1 MTSLPPPVRPIPTP
15 VTQEPPPRTTIK
27 ITDPPQSPELAPP
40 EDGVTRRA
48 RVAGES
54 QQVLGPTDAIR
65 PQQADP
71 TELMMLVEQMK
82 TLPLDDHQAEAQ
94 WFKNATDALGR
105 FRQQQ
110 NMALLQHLAKSA
122 EISAYAAQ
130 TQEGADQQQRVKT
143 LDEIGMM
150 SQWSDT
156 RSPEGVMDFHSA
168 LAPYLQDQDP
178 EMVRKATE
186 IADYHARRQ
195 ATQKGYD
202 SDVADLERLA
212 KDVVSAEAD
221 DWLRAPRAIAGEAL
235 YSTFF
240 KTQGGPQER
249 IQSKLLDAV
258 EERAARYKADY
269 ERSPYKDNKDRV
281 TITPEAYR
289 STLLHH
295 AMTSAANEIGDKDI
309 SEGFVERTLR
319 GAAGFTG
326 LPAVG
331 AVGAAGKLITRAD
344 KIADVSKL
352 WKAEGIMAKGLKKLG
367 TMAPGIVGAGSI
379 GGFIAASSKY
389 GIPGLRE
396 TADVAIMDED
406 EKTREKAKAARVYAD
421 VITAGVTLP
430 MFYLAQPIGR
440 ALTGGLLGKTTKKMI
455 GGKEMKWTSGPLGFM
470 EPVVGFTAG
479 VQAATK
485 GLDIARDVI
494 EEKADGLDE
503 MMSMWQ
509 LTHPKATGSIEGL
522 LTNTPGSPEWN
533 DHAVKLAEEVAPG
546 MVFFGLAFAKASFAR
561 SQLTKRDIANA
572 RADVVKAISDPAVRK
587 EMDERIGELEN
598 MVPDPTA
605 KDELVERLGE
615 AAANEK
621 IDQQIDAARVKSME
635 SLDKEKAKV
644 RREREKAKEREDAKA
659 LRDKAVKELDA
670 EERITPR
677 RKPEAE
683 AVVDAEAHLKDAAEA
698 RKRGRPDDAQEAA
711 MRARVAEQAAR
722 DAAAGLYRD
731 MSEVRAQVEQE
742 APQRNIREALSVEK
756 DQEAAARELLGT
768 ELEREVVTQRAE
780 ALDAAAV
787 EFAAREEVARADRA
801 AAEAPPADP
810 TEALANA
817 LANVGQPPS
826 PIEVQ
831 RQALSRDT
839 GTQAAETV
847 QRNIAP
853 GDRIDTARGEIEVD
867 SVEPDGMVVGR
878 DADGEPVVRR
888 ADELLS
894 ESPKLVSAKR
904 KPKPGDAKRGRPKKV
919 EATPADKEA
928 AEAESREERLKAHEE
943 RVRQVQVSLQKA
955 ARITDHDER
964 LRYLKEAAEGLTEDD
979 IQWAMETEKARL
991 ERLDD
996 VEAPPPGEDVLP
1008 EEANPTV
1015 RFINRASDMA
1025 QMLAKSKSWA
1035 NLEVPEGAS
1044 GEARSLLETAK
1055 QREPFYKN
1063 LEGEAKAAQAVYDHL
1078 RITELGAP
1086 GESLSFEY
1094 SAMLKRL
1101 DDISAKSADVRATSV
1116 QSLLEHH
1123 ADLLTGEYAPVARMH
1138 PIGRVVVQRIE
1149 QAIAAYPKD
1158 LASGKL
1164 TIPSKADL
1172 KKFGMRA
1179 YTTIRSLW
1187 PWSTQSSWNF
1197 KAYSMSP
1204 RSALEMAK
1212 NNMANY
1218 LGDPS
1223 TKKSSWT
1230 RWFGAAESHD
1240 RGVGYALAHE
1250 MKVIAAKTEAWLKAE
1265 VNYIKGL
1272 TAEERVSIAEKVDDG
1287 SWRTETD
1294 PVKKAGYQAAADKL
1308 ANFRDGLWDVHPDNY
1323 HGLRRIRVAKEFIEI
1338 AKAAPP
1344 GPHRDL
1350 QVARAEAY
1358 LKKVEKWHEEDRV
1371 RWARKDFVHHVRAA
1385 TAFKGGS
1392 FSIGKRRKDP
1402 EDISPEAG
1410 DWIRDIAVANL
1421 DYGPKAIA
1429 AMHKNKVNRDTF
1441 EYLYGRQRAANFK
1454 EITTSGQRLFI
1465 DDVPHVSHGV
1475 VYVVEKKTK
1484 SGKTIEKI
1492 VPIRAEVQGAFEMVD
1507 GQRKKV
1513 WKDVA
1518 PPKGAKKR
1526 LLVETSPDDPSQGL
1540 YRGSR
1545 ARTVNLI
1552 RQMNSHGQ
1560 VAAKLL
1566 KLQDAV
1572 LSSTV
1577 VEPGF
1582 MASATEQRQAEMK
1595 SLFNRFNWGIDHLT
1609 TDVGA
1614 AKEAQLRGDAEAVG
1628 LDVVK
1633 EIERDKSLA
1642 RDFLQGLKEGI
1653 GRIGLLSTKLKMTGV
1668 GSPLNILL
1676 GGLSM
1681 NSAAMPM
1688 NYMARAK
1695 RWTGQALW
1703 RQGMAKFRSVE
1714 QIDPAAMK
1722 PGDAAWERGR
1732 GHMRTNPK
1740 KLAKLNPDQMRMQE
1754 ILDDAY
1760 VDMTASGLA
1769 DHNLFDLDKKLPV
1782 KEGEIPT
1789 VKSIKKAMRPKFW
1802 DVALGGVRQADTV
1815 ARMHNYLGIYVIA
1828 REAGKSRPEAH
1839 DTAMQSVAHNHGIFN
1854 LMTANPLLT
1863 SNFGKFALGLNGYV
1877 SRQFF
1882 IWAQAP
1888 LQYKLRFAAMTWG
1901 TNYVAQQIGLG
1912 DITQSVG
1919 TNIYDTIIGGV
1930 AEEVMLGGEEPL
1942 GPDFIAETGH
1952 LPVHMPTGS
1961 PMISAVVKFGMAV
1974 RSLASGDYQEGF
1986 KGVGTAASAAFRPA
2000 IIDSLNKA
2008 GLLTGV
2014 GKMLGLDSFAKP
2026 HEQDEQGNHLIV
2038 SVDQK
2043 LLGTNRTSYKL
2054 KHQGWLQ
2061 LTKDALSGS
2070 QEEVAMETVE
2080 SRVERAQKT
2089 RLEGQRANVKAQ
2101 LRGLVRRYDEA
2112 QADGKLTQTM
2122 KESTTAEFKRLTEEG
2137 RSLGVNLADPSVRK
2151 QEFAAAR
2158 EQNLVAKL
2166 PPSLRGIATAG
2177 SKELQVRFLTDAL
2190 GRATESELKTLKTAI
2205 AGEKS
2210 LIEWARDPKRVSA
2223 DTYRDFTAAI
2233 RAWRSSRAAPAP
2245 ATPST
2250 PR

>member
-1 MTSLPPPVRPIPTP
+1 M
-15 VTQEPPPRTTIK
+15 
-27 ITDPPQSPELAPP
+27 
-40 EDGVTRRA
+40 
-48 RVAGES
+48 AGES
-54 QQVLGPTDAIR
+54 QQVLGPTDAIH

-94 WFKNATDALGR
+94 WFKAATDALGR

-130 TQEGADQQQRVKT
+130 TQEGADQHQRVKT

-156 RSPEGVMDFHSA
+156 RSPEGVLDFHSA
-168 LAPYLQDQDP
+168 LSPYLQDQDP

-186 IADYHARRQ
+186 IADYHSRRQ

-258 EERAARYKADY
+258 EERAARFKADY
-269 ERSPYKDNKDRV
+269 ERNPYKDNKDRV

-587 EMDERIGELEN
+587 EMDERIDELES

-621 IDQQIDAARVKSME
+621 IDQQIDAARVKSMDA
-635 SLDKEKAKV
+635 LDKEKAKV

-677 RKPEAE
+677 RKPETE
-683 AVVDAEAHLKDAAEA
+683 AAVDAEAHLKDAAEA

-742 APQRNIREALSVEK
+742 APQRNIKEALSVEQ
-756 DQEAAARELLGT
+756 DQEAAARELLDT
-768 ELEREVVTQRAE
+768 ELEREDVTQRAE

-787 EFAAREEVARADRA
+787 EFAAREEVASADRA
-801 AAEAPPADP
+801 AAEAPPVEP
-810 TEALANA
+810 TEALADA

-831 RQALSRDT
+831 RQALSRYP

-847 QRNIAP
+847 QRTIAP

-888 ADELLS
+888 ADEILS
-894 ESPKLVSAKR
+894 QSPKLVSAKR
-904 KPKPGDAKRGRPKKV
+904 QPKPGDAKRGRPKKV

-928 AEAESREERLKAHEE
+928 AEAESREA
-943 RVRQVQVSLQKA
+943 RVESHRKRMDDIKVAIQKA
-955 ARITDHDER
+955 MRVEDPDKQADLLE
-964 LRYLKEAAEGLTEDD
+964 EAARGLTEDD
-979 IQWAMETEKARL
+979 IQWAMDNEKARL
-991 ERLDD
+991 ERLND

-1035 NLEVPEGAS
+1035 KLKVPEGAS
-1044 GEARSLLETAK
+1044 GEARSLLETA
-1055 QREPFYKN
+1055 QRREPFYKN

-1078 RITELGAP
+1078 LVTDGLPP
-1086 GESLSFEY
+1086 GESLTFQFE
-1094 SAMLKRL
+1094 AMAKRL
-1101 DDISAKSADVRATSV
+1101 ERISTQSVDIRARAV
-1116 QSLLEHH
+1116 QSLLENN
-1123 ADLLTGEYAPVARMH
+1123 ATLLTGQLSPVTRMH
-1138 PIGRVVVQRIE
+1138 PVGRVVLRHIE
-1149 QAIAAYPKD
+1149 AAIAAYPKD
-1158 LASGKL
+1158 LAAGKL

-1172 KKFGMRA
+1172 KRVGLKA
-1179 YTTIRSLW
+1179 YAALKALW
-1187 PWSTQSSWNF
+1187 PWSTQSGWNV
-1197 KAYSMSP
+1197 KQWGLSP
-1204 RSALEMAK
+1204 RVVVEMVQH
-1212 NNMANY
+1212 NMRHYA
-1218 LGDPS
+1218 GEPPKDDS
-1223 TKKSSWT
+1223 TFTTVDKAML
-1230 RWFGAAESHD
+1230 RGGVNFGAIET
-1240 RGVGYALAHE
+1240 RNGFIGVKLARAQSAIAHE
-1250 MKVIAAKTEAWLKAE
+1250 VRMWMKAE
-1265 VNYIKGL
+1265 VKWL
-1272 TAEERVSIAEKVDDG
+1272 EKLSMEDRVNAWEKLDDG

-1294 PVKKAGYQAAADKL
+1294 PAKKAIYQEAADKL
-1308 ANFRDGLWDVHPDNY
+1308 AAFRDKIWEHHPDNY
-1323 HGLRRIRVAKEFIEI
+1323 HGKRRIRVAEEHLAM
-1338 AKAAPP
+1338 AKAAPA
-1344 GPHRDL
+1344 GKFRDI
-1350 QVARAEAY
+1350 QVARAEAW
-1358 LKKVEKWHEEDRV
+1358 LKKVQKSHAEAEA
-1371 RWARKDFVHHVRAA
+1371 RWARKNFVHHVRAA
-1385 TAFKGGS
+1385 TAFSGGD
-1392 FSIGKRRKDP
+1392 FTIGKHRRDP
-1402 EDISPEAG
+1402 ESISEEAG
-1410 DWIRDIAVANL
+1410 EPIHDIGVSML
-1421 DYGPKAIA
+1421 DYGPKAIGA
-1429 AMHKNKVNRDTF
+1429 IHKNRTISETY
-1441 EYLYGRQRAANFK
+1441 EYLYGRQRAATFQ
-1454 EITTSGQRLFI
+1454 EITKRGQELYI
-1465 DDVPHVSHGV
+1465 DDVKMVSHGL
-1475 VYVVEKKTK
+1475 VYVVEGKKGVQKLIPTRAK
-1484 SGKTIEKI
+1484 VNGKW
-1492 VPIRAEVQGAFEMVD
+1492 Q
-1507 GQRKKV
+1507 
-1513 WKDVA
+1513 DVTA
-1518 PPKGAKKR
+1518 PQGAKKR
-1526 LLVETSPDDPSQGL
+1526 LLVEPPPDDPSAGL
-1540 YRGSR
+1540 FAASD
-1545 ARTVNLI
+1545 ARTVELI
-1552 RQMNSHGQ
+1552 RRMNSHGETT
-1560 VAAKLL
+1560 AKLVP
-1566 KLQDAV
+1566 LQDAA
-1572 LSSTV
+1572 LQASV
-1577 VEPGF
+1577 VDGGW
-1582 MASATEQRQAEMK
+1582 MAGATKKRGAEVQGLME
-1595 SLFNRFNWGIDHLT
+1595 RFKWG
-1609 TDVGA
+1609 TDN
-1614 AKEAQLRGDAEAVG
+1614 LRMNADA
-1628 LDVVK
+1628 
-1633 EIERDKSLA
+1633 A
-1642 RDFLQGLKEGI
+1642 RDAKLAVDKDGKRMDADGKAAFSLVNGI
-1653 GRIGLLSTKLKMTGV
+1653 MEVAGRLGLLSTKLKMTGL
-1668 GSPLNILL
+1668 GSPLNILMGAL
-1676 GGLSM
+1676 TM
-1681 NSAAMPM
+1681 NSASLPPQTMLQAKKWTSQLLWRK
-1688 NYMARAK
+1688 ATAK
-1695 RWTGQALW
+1695 RAQEIEVGAEV
-1703 RQGMAKFRSVE
+1703 GS
-1714 QIDPAAMK
+1714 
-1722 PGDAAWERGR
+1722 AAWEKGR
-1732 GHMRTNPK
+1732 GHLRTDPK
-1740 KLAKLNPDQMRMQE
+1740 KLAQMKPDQMRMQE

-1760 VDMTASGLA
+1760 VDMEVSGLTEHSA
-1769 DHNLFDLDKKLPV
+1769 FNLERDLPIKP
-1782 KEGEIPT
+1782 GEVPT
-1789 VKSIKKAMRPKFW
+1789 VGTVKKAMRPGIW
-1802 DVALGGVRQADTV
+1802 DFALSGVRAADTV
-1815 ARMHNYLGIYVIA
+1815 GRMHNYLGVYVNA
-1828 REAGKSRPEAH
+1828 RLAGMPRPQAH
-1839 DTAMQSVAHNHGIFN
+1839 EFAATNVAHNHGIFN
-1854 LMTANPLLT
+1854 AMTANPLLT
-1863 SNFGKFALGLNGYV
+1863 SNFGKFMLGLNSYV
-1877 SRQFF
+1877 ARQFF

-1888 LQYKLRFAAMTWG
+1888 AQYKLRYGTMALA
-1901 TNYVAQQIGLG
+1901 TNYAAQQIGMG
-1912 DITQSVG
+1912 DLTNALG
-1919 TNIYDTIIGGV
+1919 TNVYDIPGIGDWL
-1930 AEEVMLGGEEPL
+1930 EEIMLGGEEPL
-1942 GPDFIAETGH
+1942 GPDQVAEAGMAPIH
-1952 LPVHMPTGS
+1952 LPLVNS
-1961 PMISAVVKFGMAV
+1961 PMMSALGKAGGAIKAAV
-1974 RSLASGDYQEGF
+1974 AGDYQEAL
-1986 KGVGTAASAAFRPA
+1986 KGAGTALSAAFRPA
-2000 IIDSLNKA
+2000 IADSLNRA
-2008 GLLTGV
+2008 GYL
-2014 GKMLGLDSFAKP
+2014 AP
-2026 HEQDEQGNHLIV
+2026 HEQDEQGNYLV
-2038 SVDQK
+2038 TSVDQK
-2043 LLGTNRTSYKL
+2043 LLGTDRTSYKV
-2054 KHQGWLQ
+2054 KSQGSAQ
-2061 LTKDALSGS
+2061 LAADLLPGT
-2070 QEEVAMETVE
+2070 QETVFRE
-2080 SRVERAQKT
+2080 GVRTRVERAQGA

-2223 DTYRDFTAAI
+2223 DTYRDFTTAI
-2233 RAWRSSRAAPAP
+2233 RAWREARTTTPQLDKNPAM
-2245 ATPST
+2245 
-2250 PR
+2250 R